1 MSIYLCSGRN
11 QKSTFDQC
19 AVSQNERGY
28 AAGWGRTT
36 CFPDCDWSPRPALS
50 LQGAPRKTTA
60 NRRVRLPGDGVG
72 EVPPLRYAVE
82 CKLCWSLEKLCFG
95 HGPRSPTARQP
106 LRPTRRPLPSAPA
119 RPRTRIRGA
128 TVRPSGARGNCA
140 RRPPR
145 SPWGETGRSPP
156 SHTSYSL
163 RGKAD
168 AKTASVLLRK
178 GREAVCLPK
187 QCC

>member
-1 MSIYLCSGRN
+1 MSVATPLG
-11 QKSTFDQC
+11 
-19 AVSQNERGY
+19 
-28 AAGWGRTT
+28 GRTT
-36 CFPDCDWSPRPALS
+36 CCPDCDWSPRPALS
-50 LQGAPRKTTA
+50 PQGAPRKTTA

-106 LRPTRRPLPSAPA
+106 LRPTRPPLPSAPA

-145 SPWGETGRSPP
+145 SPWGARPDAAHPP
-156 SHTSYSL
+156 TPLTVFAERLSENSL
-163 RGKAD
+163 R
-168 AKTASVLLRK
+168 
-178 GREAVCLPK
+178 PPW
-187 QCC
+187 